1 MTYTDTPAT
10 PDDGGSGSGKLQ
22 DAREQASNLGS
33 EAASAG
39 QRVAGVAKDE
49 VGNVA
54 SEAKYQAKDLLHQA
68 RTELTEQ
75 AGAQQERVAGG
86 LRSLSD
92 ELNSMAQSSEGG
104 MAADLVRQVATRAG
118 DVAGWLDQRDPGSLL
133 QEVQD
138 FARRKPGVFIAGA
151 ALAGILAGRLTRSLS
166 GGSSG
171 STTTGGSTGASA
183 DTTPTTD
190 LTGTT
195 GAVGDSYAG
204 GSTYT
209 PGNDGTLGAGVAGGV
224 GSAGAAYA
232 APATATTPVDDE
244 FVDERPASAGAETPL
259 YGATASQFS
268 AAGDGADDATT
279 SEWDPA
285 NGESSPSVG
294 GGAEDVRP

>member
-1 MTYTDTPAT
+1 MTYTNTPAT

-22 DAREQASNLGS
+22 DAKEQASNLGS

-68 RTELTEQ
+68 RTELTDQ
-75 AGAQQERVAGG
+75 AGQQQQRVAGG

-92 ELNSMAQSSEGG
+92 ELHNMAQSSEGG
-104 MAADLVRQVATRAG
+104 MASDLVRQAASRAG

-151 ALAGILAGRLTRSLS
+151 AIAGILAGRLTRSLT
-166 GGSSG
+166 GGSDSSSG
-171 STTTGGSTGASA
+171 SSTAA

-190 LTGTT
+190 LTATT
-195 GAVGDSYAG
+195 ADSYAG

-209 PGNDGTLGAGVAGGV
+209 AGNDGALGAGVGG
-224 GSAGAAYA
+224 GIGAAGAAYA
-232 APATATTPVDDE
+232 APATATTPIDDE

-268 AAGDGADDATT
+268 AAGDGSDDDANS
-279 SEWDPA
+279 SEWNAGNGDP
-285 NGESSPSVG
+285 SPSVG